1 VIILNYYGGSN
12 CFYNTADNQLTA
24 DGQRSTTHLTELQN
38 LFSLVSGEKAD
49 NHKGEYK
56 GYDL

>member
-1 VIILNYYGGSN
+1 MIILNYDGGSK
-12 CFYNTADNQLTA
+12 CLFTTADSQSTA
-24 DGQRSTTHLTELQN
+24 DGQRSTANLTVLQN

>member
-1 VIILNYYGGSN
+1 MPIYHLS
-12 CFYNTADNQLTA
+12 QSTA
-24 DGQRSTTHLTELQN
+24 DGQRSTAHLTEIQN
-38 LFSLVSGEKAD
+38 LFSLVSGEKVA

>member
-1 VIILNYYGGSN
+1 MVRNDDGDSKFLFTPS
-12 CFYNTADNQLTA
+12 DRQSTA
-24 DGQRSTTHLTELQN
+24 DGQRSTAHLTELQN
-38 LFSLVSGEKAD
+38 LFSLVSGEKVA